1 MLSLDYQHFRR
12 FLMAFP
18 SAIMK
23 MMETA
28 VRRTEPV
35 KTAD

>member
-1 MLSLDYQHFRR
+1 MLALGSQHFRR

-18 SAIMK
+18 AAIMK

-28 VRRTEPV
+28 VRCGEP
-35 KTAD
+35 AAGA